1 MADRWAG
8 AAAELLEELDR
19 IRLVD
24 HHVHGALREAPT
36 RTAYG
41 DALNEVD
48 TDPLPPQAN
57 PFDSQLGFAIRAWC
71 APVLGLDR
79 HASAD
84 DYWAARAQLGEDE
97 VNRRFLTAAG
107 VSHWLVDTGFRTDDL
122 LSPAAMADA
131 GGGDALEVVRLE
143 TLAEQV
149 VADGATPKTY
159 AVRFRELL
167 ERRSIGAVAAKSVL
181 AYRAGFD
188 VDLGRPGDREVEH
201 HVDAWLRRGD
211 PSRLTDPRLIA
222 FGLHEAAASRLPIQL
237 HVGLGD
243 RDLDLRRSDPL
254 LLTELLRDP
263 SIARVP
269 VMLLHCY
276 PFEREAGYLAQGF
289 RNVFLDVGLAVNHL
303 GARSPALVARSLEL
317 APFDKVLYSSDAC
330 GPSDLHFLGARLWRN
345 AMATVLGR
353 FVDDDEWSFD
363 DARRMMRMSAR
374 ENAFRAY
381 ERLAERP
388 S

>member
-1 MADRWAG
+1 MADRWTG
-8 AAAELLEELDR
+8 AAADLVRELDET
-19 IRLVD
+19 RLVD
-24 HHVHGALREAPT
+24 HHVHGALRDAPS

-41 DALNEVD
+41 DSLNEVD
-48 TDPLPPQAN
+48 TDPLPPQTN
-57 PFDSQLGFAIRAWC
+57 PFDSQIGVAIRAWC
-71 APVLGLDR
+71 APVLGLER

-84 DYWAARAQLGEDE
+84 DYWTVRAALSEDE

-122 LSPAAMADA
+122 LSPAALAEA
-131 GGGDALEVVRLE
+131 GGGHAVEIVRLE
-143 TLAEQV
+143 SLAEQV
-149 VADGATPKTY
+149 VADGVTPSTY
-159 AVRFRELL
+159 AARFRELL
-167 ERRSIGAVAAKSVL
+167 ERRSLGAVAAKSVL

-201 HVDAWLRRGD
+201 HVDAWLHRGD
-211 PSRLTDPRLIA
+211 PARLADPRLIA
-222 FGLHEAAASRLPIQL
+222 FGLHEAADLGLPIQL

-243 RDLDLRRSDPL
+243 RDMHLRRSDPL
-254 LLTELLRDP
+254 LLTDLLRDP

-269 VMLLHCY
+269 VLLLHCY

-303 GARSPALVARSLEL
+303 GARSAALVARSLEL

-330 GPSDLHFLGARLWRN
+330 GPSELHFLGARLWRN

-353 FVDDDEWSFD
+353 FVDDDEWSLD
-363 DARRMMRMSAR
+363 DARRVIGMTAR
-374 ENAFRAY
+374 DNAFRAY
-381 ERLAERP
+381 DRLAEQP
-388 S
+388 G

>member
-1 MADRWAG
+1 MADRWTG
-8 AAAELLEELDR
+8 AAADLVRELDET
-19 IRLVD
+19 RLVD
-24 HHVHGALREAPT
+24 HHVHGALRDAPS

-41 DALNEVD
+41 DSLNEVD
-48 TDPLPPQAN
+48 TDPLPPQTN
-57 PFDSQLGFAIRAWC
+57 PFDSQIGVAIRAWC
-71 APVLGLDR
+71 APVLGLER

-84 DYWAARAQLGEDE
+84 DYWTVRAALSEDE

-122 LSPAAMADA
+122 LSPAALAEA
-131 GGGDALEVVRLE
+131 GGGHAVEIVRLE
-143 TLAEQV
+143 SLAEQV
-149 VADGATPKTY
+149 VADGVTPSTY
-159 AVRFRELL
+159 AARFRELL
-167 ERRSIGAVAAKSVL
+167 ERRSLGAVAAKSVL

-201 HVDAWLRRGD
+201 HVDAWLHRGD
-211 PSRLTDPRLIA
+211 PARLADPRLIA
-222 FGLHEAAASRLPIQL
+222 FGLHEAADLGLPIQL

-243 RDLDLRRSDPL
+243 RDMHLRRSDPL
-254 LLTELLRDP
+254 LLTDLLRDP

-269 VMLLHCY
+269 VLLLHCY

-303 GARSPALVARSLEL
+303 GARSAALVARSLEL

-330 GPSDLHFLGARLWRN
+330 GPSELHFLGARLWRN

-353 FVDDDEWSFD
+353 FVDEDQWSLD
-363 DARRMMRMSAR
+363 DARRVIGMTAR
-374 ENAFRAY
+374 DNAFRAY
-381 ERLAERP
+381 DRLAEQP
-388 S
+388 G